1 MITVPDPAQVLHW
14 LGGNLN
20 VAVELDLGPGPEL
33 AGLWDEGEW
42 DESLWSSN
50 DPAWV
55 DISAYVLSID
65 ITSGAERWGERFQT
79 GTASI
84 LVDNTLGYFTP
95 DSTAVDPWFR
105 DYRLGR
111 LVRVVCMPDALDL
124 LSVPGSVWETGLW
137 DTATWGFTAPLG
149 DIPDKVPLFT
159 GRLDAS
165 MDGYAFGGFEIT
177 AVLQCVDFMGDWG
190 ASNPLAG
197 TATGVQSTDA
207 RVEAALDKIAWD
219 TSGRDIQ
226 VGDHNM
232 ETSDLAQTTLEELQ
246 RAADAEGGAFF
257 ADKDGTATFK
267 NRTWLDTDTRST
279 VIQGYIGYD
288 TVPDGAQ
295 AAHMVDVQVS
305 WEMARVANQ
314 VQFARDGG
322 TMQTAEDTVSQNKYG
337 IRSYQRTDFHNSTD
351 GEVLQLATD
360 YLNASFES
368 RLRIDSVTIVGV
380 FDWDNQDLNR
390 LIWFTEF
397 GDRVAVKVAPPWGW
411 EIERE
416 THVMGISHS
425 ITASDW
431 SVTLR
436 LDDAQIIE
444 FTYWILGDGEFGVL
458 GETTRLM

>member
-20 VAVELDLGPGPEL
+20 VGVELDLGPGPEL
-33 AGLWDEGEW
+33 AGLWDEGLW
-42 DESLWSSN
+42 DEALWSSS
-50 DPAWV
+50 DPDWI
-55 DISAYVLSID
+55 DITPYVLSVD
-65 ITSGAERWGERFQT
+65 INSGAERWGERFQT

-95 DSTAVDPWFR
+95 DSTAIGPWFR

-111 LVRVVCMPDALDL
+111 LVRVVCMPDPEDPT
-124 LSVPGSVWETGLW
+124 VKE
-137 DTATWGFTAPLG
+137 
-149 DIPDKVPLFT
+149 PLFT

-165 MDGYAFGGFEIT
+165 MDGYAFGGFDVT
-177 AVLQCVDFMGDWG
+177 AILQCVDFMGDWA

-197 TATGVQSTDA
+197 TATGVQTTDE
-207 RVEAALDKIAWD
+207 RVNAALDKIEWE

-232 ETSDLAQTTLEELQ
+232 ATSDLAQTTLEEMQ

-257 ADKDGTATFK
+257 AAKDGTATF
-267 NRTWLDTDTRST
+267 RARQWLTTDTRST
-279 VIQGYIGYD
+279 VVQGYIGYD
-288 TVPDGAQ
+288 SVPTGSQ

-305 WEMARVANQ
+305 WEMARLVNW
-314 VQFARDGG
+314 VQFAREGG
-322 TMQTAEDTVSQNKYG
+322 TMQEVQDASSQNKYG

-360 YLNASFES
+360 YLNAFYES
-368 RLRIDSVTIVGV
+368 RMRIDSVTIVGV
-380 FDWDNQDLNR
+380 EDTDNEDLNR
-390 LIWFTEF
+390 LLWDSQF
-397 GDRVAVKVAPPWGW
+397 GDRISVLVEPPWGW

-416 THVMGISHS
+416 VHIMGISHS

-431 SVTLR
+431 TVTLR
-436 LDDAQIIE
+436 LDDAQVLD